1 MTARIVVLIK
11 QVPAT
16 ESVRMDP
23 ETGTLIRAGVE
34 TIVNPLDL
42 HAVEVALEIKESI
55 GDVTVVAL
63 SMGPPQAADAL
74 REVVAM
80 GCDQGILLTGAAF
93 AGSDTWATAYA
104 LSRAVQATGG
114 ADLILCGLRA
124 TDGETGQVG
133 PMVATLLDMP
143 ALTYVREMEW
153 RDSGVVASRAIE
165 GGREQV
171 ECPLPALAC
180 VVREI
185 NEPRWPTLA
194 GKRRARTAE
203 IESLGPEEI
212 GADAVH
218 LGLGGSPTRV
228 VELSRPTFQRSAEIV
243 SLEETSL
250 QDGVDRL
257 VRFLD
262 EGGLLPWRA
271 R

>member
-1 MTARIVVLIK
+1 MTLRIVVLVK

-42 HAVEVALEIKESI
+42 HAVEAALKIKESV
-55 GDVTVVAL
+55 GDALVVAL
-63 SMGPPQAADAL
+63 SMGPPQAAMAL
-74 REVVAM
+74 REVIAM

-104 LSRAVQATGG
+104 LARAVHASGG
-114 ADLILCGLRA
+114 AGLILCGLRA

-143 ALTYVREMEW
+143 ALTYVREIEW
-153 RDSGVVASRAIE
+153 RDSGVAASRAIE
-165 GGREQV
+165 SGREEV

-194 GKRRARTAE
+194 GKRRARNAE
-203 IESLGPEEI
+203 IRSLGPGEI
-212 GADAVH
+212 GADVSR
-218 LGLGGSPTRV
+218 LGLEGSPTRV
-228 VELSRPTFQRSAEIV
+228 VRLSRPSFQRTAEIV

-250 QDGVDRL
+250 DDGVERL
-257 VRFLD
+257 IRFLD
-262 EGGLLPWRA
+262 EGGLLPWGA
-271 R
+271 G